1 MAKAIARLAD
11 FLYFRPM
18 TDSLTH
24 TSPFLV
30 AALYHFVS
38 VPRFQSLRAPLQAL
52 CEENGVQLIEVHPGF
67 DVPSLLQQLA
77 VIAADVAP

>member
-1 MAKAIARLAD
+1 MAGASVIDQRSRPPLAKAIARPAD

-38 VPRFQSLRAPLQAL
+38 VPRSASMQAPLQKL
-52 CEENGVQLIEVHPGF
+52 CEDTGVK
-67 DVPSLLQQLA
+67 
-77 VIAADVAP
+77 